1 MLLTLKESCCD
12 GGGWAPGSA
21 RVHIPANI
29 RSCGNSNR
37 PMNKPEVTESGLPI
51 SGLLRQAI
59 AFVCDFA
66 AFAGLRG
73 VMASMLAVLAASLE
87 GVGLLL
93 LVPLLSLI
101 TASETGTGWM
111 HKFLVQAFDIAGAQT
126 RTARLSLLLGLFA
139 AVVVIRAIIVA
150 RRNIMLSQIEMGF
163 IEMVRARLAS
173 RLAGA
178 PWPVV
183 SRLQHARVT
192 QLMSGDIHRIGTATH
207 YMVQSAAT
215 LIIIGAQI
223 VIAFLLAPLLTV
235 VALILIA
242 MGAAVG
248 FVMLR
253 RAHDFGALLSRLGI
267 ELMHETSQFLGG
279 LKLAAG
285 QNRQANFVAE
295 FQDSLERLKREQL
308 AYLGQENR
316 NRIAASIIAGL
327 VGALIA
333 FVGLVLFDVQ
343 AAVILTML
351 FIFSRISAPAMQMSQ
366 MLQQFAGTVPAHA
379 EFLRLEH
386 DLAAQDLPD
395 LLCAPAIAPGEIVF
409 REVSFHYDRSSRAG
423 AGVERL
429 NLAIAPGT
437 FLGVSGPTG
446 AGKTTFADLL
456 IGLLEPDSGAI
467 AVGGIPLRGA
477 AAIKWRDHVS
487 YVVQDPY
494 LFRDTIRRNL
504 LWANSQ
510 ARDAE
515 VWDALAIA
523 GVDDFVASLP
533 AGLDTV
539 LGERGT
545 LISGGERQRLC
556 LARAVL
562 RRPFLFVLDEATSAI
577 DVPAE
582 RKIIKAMLDLR
593 PRPTIVM
600 IAHREQS
607 LDFCDRMLRLQNGRA
622 VADEPALVG

>member
-1 MLLTLKESCCD
+1 
-12 GGGWAPGSA
+12 
-21 RVHIPANI
+21 
-29 RSCGNSNR
+29 
-37 PMNKPEVTESGLPI
+37 
-51 SGLLRQAI
+51 
-59 AFVCDFA
+59 
-66 AFAGLRG
+66 
-73 VMASMLAVLAASLE
+73 
-87 GVGLLL
+87 
-93 LVPLLSLI
+93 
-101 TASETGTGWM
+101 
-111 HKFLVQAFDIAGAQT
+111 
-126 RTARLSLLLGLFA
+126 
-139 AVVVIRAIIVA
+139 
-150 RRNIMLSQIEMGF
+150 
-163 IEMVRARLAS
+163 
-173 RLAGA
+173 
-178 PWPVV
+178 
-183 SRLQHARVT
+183 LQHARVT
-192 QLMSGDIHRIGTATH
+192 QLMSGDIHRIGAATH

-215 LIIIGAQI
+215 LIIIAAQI

-235 VALILIA
+235 VAFILIA

-248 FVMLR
+248 FMMLR

-295 FQDSLERLKREQL
+295 FQDSLKRLKREQL

-351 FIFSRISAPAMQMSQ
+351 FIFSRISAPAMEMSQ

-395 LLCAPAIAPGEIVF
+395 LRSAPAIEPGEIVF
-409 REVSFHYDRSSRAG
+409 RDVSFHYDRSSRAG

-429 NLAIAPGT
+429 NLAVAPGT

-456 IGLLEPDSGAI
+456 IGLLEPDSGEI
-467 AVGGIPLRGA
+467 AVGGISLRGA

-504 LWANSQ
+504 LWANPQ

-523 GVDDFVASLP
+523 GVDDFVGSLP

-582 RKIIKAMLDLR
+582 RKIIKAMLDLK

-607 LDFCDRMLRLQNGRA
+607 LDFCDRVLRLQNGRA
-622 VADEPALVG
+622 VADGPALVG